1 MIAAFVNLLREE
13 LNAFITQKKGANA
26 TYISFAN
33 FNNIQENTQGAD
45 NKLIASIASIE
56 EEKALKIPENFIRQN
71 HEITYKQPPVWVN
84 ITVIFTYY
92 TRNTENYD
100 GIDLLSNV
108 MQYFQS
114 KPILTKTN
122 VLLPTNFPANLESL
136 RSELVNLNYDQA
148 NNLWGIFGGKYYP
161 SAVYKFKSIP
171 IDNQDIVPGGPP
183 ILETEVE
190 AIHNYN

>member
-1 MIAAFVNLLREE
+1 LKEDI
-13 LNAFITQKKGANA
+13 NAFITQKKGASN

-71 HEITYKQPPVWVN
+71 NEITYKQPPVWVN
-84 ITVIFTYY
+84 VLVIFTYY

-100 GIDLLSNV
+100 GIDLLGNV

-114 KPILTKTN
+114 KPILNKN
-122 VLLPTNFPANLESL
+122 SVLIPANFPTGIESI

-161 SAVYKFKSIP
+161 SVIYKFKSLP
-171 IDNQDIVPGGPP
+171 IDNMDIVPGGPP

-190 AIHNYN
+190 ALHKYN